1 MDQFSKKSVFF
12 PRMARHTPRFFDR
25 EPLNFSF
32 LRPVATPTEE
42 EQRTKQAEQEKNK
55 TAEAQTR
62 TQQSEQQ
69 AQQIRNR
76 IQHGGPSAREVEHQH
91 LEQQQGQ
98 KVLREASRQGVQ
110 DAWQDEFGERNTNF
124 NTRSSSEPTSRNF
137 LQNVRNLTGGANPQN
152 LLTQN
157 NLTQQVGEFLRPQEE
172 GHPSQTFGLRDFLS
186 NAIHADGIQNPQ
198 MGGGE
203 RFLPQTRPFETR
215 HPFAHLH
222 TEPLPQMWHT
232 PSFQQ
237 MMQQLTR
244 PLPETHPLF
253 TPSAA
258 EVAVAVHGSLLFVK
272 DGDKTRSFRLL
283 EDGTLWETHT
293 EQSGGGP
300 LSSQARAEIIRV
312 LRQRGL
318 HSKLTGGESNETQL
332 LDKLAAKLLEKDAK
346 GRKVDAGRVF
356 KEDSSFAHL
365 LREVLEEGREWEYVL
380 GEGEHAEFLPKE
392 DWESF
397 FSRMMG
403 LGNAERPA
411 SKKFDQILK
420 FVFRGLFQKPGS
432 AEETLVSDIQYQRGQ
447 KVKEEKFA
455 QINLDNDEILEFLD
469 HLKPGQP
476 FEKSL
481 LEGHFGESLDYKEL
495 AHLLEKTSP
504 VLASEVLK
512 DVQFDPSS
520 NVDLYSQARLEHS
533 IFSKSKRENEEG
545 KNAFVP
551 GYTIE
556 EKIKRRFIGKAKLY
570 TAISYGAGILFLL
583 FLIFFLL
590 SHL

>member
-1 MDQFSKKSVFF
+1 MDEFSKKSFFF

-25 EPLNFSF
+25 EPIRFPF
-32 LRPVATPTEE
+32 LRPVTPSEE
-42 EQRTKQAEQEKNK
+42 EQRSKQIEQEKNK
-55 TAEAQTR
+55 AAETQTR
-62 TQQSEQQ
+62 TQQADQQ

-76 IQHGGPSAREVEHQH
+76 IQRGAPSAREVEHQH

-110 DAWQDEFGERNTNF
+110 DAWRDEFGERSLF
-124 NTRSSSEPTSRNF
+124 NNRPSEPSSRNF
-137 LQNVRNLTGGANPQN
+137 LQNVRNLTAEPPPQN

-172 GHPSQTFGLRDFLS
+172 AHPSQTFGLRDFLPNTLHS
-186 NAIHADGIQNPQ
+186 DGLQNPQ
-198 MGGGE
+198 TESGR
-203 RFLPQTRPFETR
+203 RFLPQTRPFEA
-215 HPFAHLH
+215 HQPFAHLP
-222 TEPLPQMWHT
+222 TEALPQVWHT
-232 PSFQQ
+232 ASFQQ
-237 MMQQLTR
+237 MMQQITR
-244 PLPETHPLF
+244 PLPEIHPLF
-253 TPSAA
+253 TSSAN
-258 EVAVAVHGSLLFVK
+258 EVAVAFHGSLLFVK

-293 EQSGGGP
+293 EQGGGGP

-318 HSKLTGGESNETQL
+318 HSKLTGGESSETQL

-392 DWESF
+392 DWEGF

-481 LEGHFGESLDYKEL
+481 LEKHFGENLNYKEL

-504 VLASEVLK
+504 ALASEVLK

-545 KNAFVP
+545 KNAFAP
-551 GYTIE
+551 GYDLQ

-570 TAISYGAGILFLL
+570 TAISYVAGILFLL